1 MSLQGVMLHPSLFS
15 SDVCV
20 SLHQPHGME
29 KWEASLCPKEV
40 AEALI
45 SSRAPGKPRTKWE
58 EARAH
63 FYTEG

>member
-1 MSLQGVMLHPSLFS
+1 
-15 SDVCV
+15 
-20 SLHQPHGME
+20 ME